1 MARGHRAALVAAVVL
16 SAAVVL
22 TVSVRTDVRAHAR
35 DRQEHADLVATD
47 QRLAATQRSLAVTT
61 YEKVVTTDH
70 RNDLQASVDS
80 TLGQLTATQ
89 NSLATTDAF
98 AFRQGVG
105 IETLQTCLGGIQS
118 SYQQISS
125 GNNTK
130 AARDISSVSSA
141 CLALAGGTATGL
153 VYPFDFPDPDVIQAG
168 TSYFAYATNSVGGN
182 IQIIESSDLAHWTA
196 VGSALPRLPGWAAPD
211 GTWAPS
217 VIQLGGTFMLY
228 YAAIEPS
235 LEGANECVSVATAT
249 RPQGPFVDSSQT
261 PLECQPTLD
270 GSIDPSVLV
279 DSGGGLF
286 LQWKSNGGA
295 APTTIW
301 SEQLD
306 ATGTAMAPNTTPVQ
320 LLVPD
325 ESWQAGMIEAPDL
338 VETGGRY
345 LLFYSGNY
353 WGSSNYGVGYAT
365 CSGPLGPCQDQ
376 SAQPLLASGSG
387 VSGPGGESIIADSSG
402 ATWLAFAAWTPGQ
415 VGYPHSREFYL
426 RRLTLTGPSPSAG
439 AAPVG

>member
-1 MARGHRAALVAAVVL
+1 MARWRRAVVVTVAALTAAAVL
-16 SAAVVL
+16 A
-22 TVSVRTDVRAHAR
+22 VSVRTDVQAHAR
-35 DRQEHADLVATD
+35 DRQEHADMVATN
-47 QRLAATQRSLAVTT
+47 QKLATSHRMLAVTT
-61 YEKVVTTDH
+61 YEKAATTNH

-89 NSLATTDAF
+89 TSLATTDAF
-98 AFRQGVG
+98 AFLQGVG

-118 SYQQISS
+118 SYQQINS
-125 GNNTK
+125 GDNTK
-130 AARDISSVSSA
+130 AAHDISSVSSA
-141 CLALAGGTATGL
+141 CLTLAGGTGTGL
-153 VYPFDFPDPDVIQAG
+153 VYPFDFPDPDVLHAG
-168 TSYFAYATNSVGGN
+168 ASYFAYATNSVGGN
-182 IQIIESSDLAHWTA
+182 IQIIESSDLTHWTA
-196 VGSALPRLPGWAAPD
+196 VGSALPRLPAWAAPD

-217 VIQLGGTFMLY
+217 VIQLGGTFLLY

-235 LEGANECVSVATAT
+235 LEGADECISVATAT
-249 RPQGPFVDSSQT
+249 RPQGPFVDSSQA

-270 GSIDPSVLV
+270 GSIDPSPLV
-279 DSGGGLF
+279 DSSGGLF

-295 APTTIW
+295 GPTTIW

-306 ATGTAMAPNTTPVQ
+306 ATGTVMAPNTTPVQ

-325 ESWQAGMIEAPDL
+325 EVWQAGMIEAPDL

-365 CSGPLGPCQDQ
+365 CSGPLGPCQDA
-376 SAQPLLASGSG
+376 SAQPLLAGGSG
-387 VSGPGGESIIADSSG
+387 VSGPGGESIVTDSSG

-426 RRLTLTGPSPSAG
+426 RRLTLTGPSPSLG